1 MLMHCFYRQ
10 KVGGI
15 VDEGDYYRFAN
26 GRYDEKGFT
35 YKNFSINALVSFFYS
50 SVKLLNLNV

>member
-1 MLMHCFYRQ
+1 MHYFNRQ